1 MITGYVYSYGWREQS
16 VSYKDDY
23 VVGSKAKKLL
33 DNKEQVVE
41 ILDLLQEQA
50 ERTQA
55 DSMDIYFDESSRV
68 NIFLTV
74 KLFDENDDL
83 IKVFNV
89 EHSIQ
94 KSEFMLLLEFLE
106 FGFEHEINV
115 YTFKGK
121 IADKMNEIVDE
132 CHEIGSK
139 KTYGNL
145 KRR

>member
-1 MITGYVYSYGWREQS
+1 MITVYRYTMGWKEQS

-23 VVGSKAKKLL
+23 VLGSKAKKLL
-33 DNKEQVVE
+33 DNKEDVIE
-41 ILDLLQEQA
+41 LLELLQTQA

-55 DSMDIYFDESSRV
+55 DSMDIYFDESNKS
-68 NIFLTV
+68 IFMTV
-74 KLFDENDDL
+74 KLFDEDDDL

-94 KSEFMLLLEFLE
+94 KAELLLLLEFLE

-115 YTFKGK
+115 YYFKGRV
-121 IADKMNEIVDE
+121 AEKMNEYVDE
-132 CHEIGSK
+132 CHEIGCR

>member
-1 MITGYVYSYGWREQS
+1 MITTYVYSYGWREQS
-16 VSYKDDY
+16 ISYKDDY

-33 DNKEQVVE
+33 DNKEDVIE
-41 ILDLLQEQA
+41 LLELLQVQA

-55 DSMDIYFDESSRV
+55 ESMDIYFDESSKT
-68 NIFLTV
+68 IFLTV

-94 KSEFMLLLEFLE
+94 KAEFILMLEFLE
-106 FGFEHEINV
+106 FGFEHDVNV
-115 YTFKGK
+115 YHFKGR
-121 IADKMNEIVDE
+121 IADKMNEYVDE
-132 CHEIGSK
+132 CHEIGCK
-139 KTYGNL
+139 KTYGDL

>member
-1 MITGYVYSYGWREQS
+1 MITTYVYSYGWREQS
-16 VSYKDDY
+16 ISYKDDY
-23 VVGSKAKKLL
+23 VVGAKAKKLL
-33 DNKEQVVE
+33 DNKEDVIE
-41 ILDLLQEQA
+41 LLELLQVQA

-55 DSMDIYFDESSRV
+55 ESMDIYFDESSKT
-68 NIFLTV
+68 IFLTV
-74 KLFDENDDL
+74 KLFDEDDDL

-94 KSEFMLLLEFLE
+94 KAEFILMLEFLE

-115 YTFKGK
+115 YHFKGR

-132 CHEIGSK
+132 CHEIGCK
-139 KTYGNL
+139 KVYGDL